1 MQKNAELQKP
11 LDQNSIKLANR
22 KAILDLL
29 LRERILTRQEIT
41 ARTGFSFPTVSNT
54 IASLLEQGVVR
65 EAGIADSTGGRRPL
79 LIEINPDCR
88 FALGVTIQPRDI
100 RVVRTNIDIRIMDEM
115 TVPIRRNATGETVT
129 AAVTD
134 ALETMISRSGEPLGA
149 FLGIGI
155 AVAGYV
161 NRKTISIEAAPS
173 LGLREV
179 SFAPISRKLGLPLYI
194 ENEGNAAAL
203 AEQHLGIAQGMDNLI
218 YISIV
223 EGVASGTIIAGKLY
237 MGAHNR
243 AGELGHIT
251 IEPGGRPCSCGR
263 RGCWEQYVSEDVL
276 LGEYRLLRENDS
288 LTLAHFF
295 QELSDQQ
302 EDAVV
307 LWESY
312 VEYMIRGLHT
322 VVAMYDPHYIIIGG
336 SIAEY
341 PQYLLPP
348 LMKGLFK
355 STTFYT
361 RSDTYILVS
370 ELKKDAFIL
379 GAALLPMAT
388 LPARI
393 A

>member
-1 MQKNAELQKP
+1 MQKNAEYRKP

-22 KAILDLL
+22 KAILDFL
-29 LRERILTRQEIT
+29 LRERVLTRQEIA
-41 ARTGFSFPTVSNT
+41 ARTGFSFPTVSSI
-54 IASLLEQGVVR
+54 IASLLEQGVVH
-65 EAGIADSTGGRRPL
+65 EAGIADSTGGRRAL
-79 LIEINPDCR
+79 RIKINPDCR
-88 FALGVTIQPRDI
+88 FALGITIQPRDI
-100 RVVRTNIDIRIMDEM
+100 RVVRTNIDARIVDEM
-115 TVPIRRNATGETVT
+115 TVPIRRKATGETVT
-129 AAVTD
+129 AAMAD
-134 ALETMISRSGEPLGA
+134 ALETMISRSREPLEA
-149 FLGIGI
+149 FLGVGI

-161 NRKTISIEAAPS
+161 NRKTITIEAAPN

-179 SFAPISRKLGLPLYI
+179 SFASLSGKLGLPLFI

-218 YISIV
+218 YISLV

-251 IEPGGRPCSCGR
+251 IEPEGRPCSCGR

-276 LGEYRLLRENDS
+276 LDEYRALREDDS

-295 QELSDQQ
+295 HDLSDQRGG
-302 EDAVV
+302 AAA

-312 VEYMIRGLHT
+312 LEYMIRGLHT

-336 SIAEY
+336 GIAEY

-355 STTFYT
+355 SSTFYT
-361 RSDTYILVS
+361 RHDTYILVS
-370 ELKKDAFIL
+370 ELRKDAFIL
-379 GAALLPMAT
+379 GAAVLPMAT

>member
-1 MQKNAELQKP
+1 MQKNGEPRKP

-22 KAILDLL
+22 STILDLL
-29 LRERILTRQEIT
+29 LRERILTRQEIAT
-41 ARTGFSFPTVSNT
+41 RTGFSFPTVSST
-54 IASLLEQGVVR
+54 IASLLEHGVVR
-65 EAGIADSTGGRRPL
+65 EAGIADSTGGRPPL
-79 LIEINPDCR
+79 LIEIDPDSR

-100 RVVRTNIDIRIMDEM
+100 RVVRTNLDIRIMDEM
-115 TVPIRRNATGETVT
+115 IVPIRRHATGETVSS
-129 AAVTD
+129 AVGD
-134 ALETMISRSGEPLGA
+134 ALATMVSRSGAPISRFLGA
-149 FLGIGI
+149 GI

-179 SFAPISRKLGLPLYI
+179 GFASIAEKLGLPLFI

-223 EGVASGTIIAGKLY
+223 EGVASGTIIAGQLY

-251 IEPGGRPCSCGR
+251 IEPRGRPCSCGR
-263 RGCWEQYVSEDVL
+263 QGCWEQYVSEEVL
-276 LGEYRLLRENDS
+276 LAQYRAAKDNDTV
-288 LTLAHFF
+288 TLGHFF
-295 QELSDQQ
+295 HDLAEQDG
-302 EDAVV
+302 DAVAV
-307 LWESY
+307 WETY
-312 VEYMIRGLHT
+312 VDYLIRGLHT
-322 VVAMYDPHYIIIGG
+322 VVAMYDPHYIVIGG
-336 SIAEY
+336 SLAEY
-341 PQYLLPP
+341 PQHVLPP

-355 STTFYT
+355 SAPFYA
-361 RSDTYILVS
+361 RNDTYILVS
-370 ELKKDAFIL
+370 ELRNDAFIL

>member
-1 MQKNAELQKP
+1 MQKNAELPKP

-29 LRERILTRQEIT
+29 LRERILTRQEIA

-54 IASLLEQGVVR
+54 IASLLEQGVVN

-79 LIEINPDCR
+79 LIEIKPDCR
-88 FALGVTIQPRDI
+88 FALGVTIQPRGI
-100 RVVRTNIDIRIMDEM
+100 RVVRTDIDVRIVDEM
-115 TVPIRRNATGETVT
+115 TVPIQRRATGATVT
-129 AAVTD
+129 ATVAE
-134 ALETMISRSGEPLGA
+134 ALETMIFRSGEPRDT

-155 AVAGYV
+155 AVAGSV
-161 NRKTISIEAAPS
+161 NRKTVSIEAAPS

-179 SFAPISRKLGLPLYI
+179 SFASISGRLGLPLFI

-203 AEQHLGIAQGMDNLI
+203 AEQRLGIAQGMDNLI

-223 EGVASGTIIAGKLY
+223 EGVASGTIIAGQLY

-251 IEPGGRPCSCGR
+251 IEPEGRPCSCGR

-276 LGEYRLLRENDS
+276 LEEYRALRENDA

-295 QELSDQQ
+295 HDLADQQ
-302 EDAVV
+302 DGAVT

-312 VEYMIRGLHT
+312 VDYMIRGLHT

-341 PQYLLPP
+341 PQHLLPP

-355 STTFYT
+355 AATFYT
-361 RSDTYILVS
+361 RNDTYILVS
-370 ELKKDAFIL
+370 ELRKDAFIL
-379 GAALLPMAT
+379 GAALLPLAT